1 MMTTR
6 TGPVGRAAART
17 VALTPMRTSSRRR
30 GDSEPRTRRPLAQSV
45 TDATSSGPW
54 GFTVE
59 ATKTTAGV
67 KDANV
72 AATVVAPIDRADAR
86 AEAASAAT
94 MATLIS
100 RAAYSPRSGGRKR
113 VGSPTSP

>member
-72 AATVVAPIDRADAR
+72 AATVVAPIDRAPMPGRRRR
-86 AEAASAAT
+86 AQ
-94 MATLIS
+94 
-100 RAAYSPRSGGRKR
+100 RRWPR
-113 VGSPTSP
+113 